1 MDKEKTTLFELDEL
15 DKEEIRENLREI
27 YEALEERG
35 YNPVNQIVG
44 YLISGDLGY
53 ISSHKD
59 ARKKMQSM
67 DRAKIVEVLL
77 KEFEKGSR

>member
-1 MDKEKTTLFELDEL
+1 MNTEKTTLFSLDEMN
-15 DKEEIRENLREI
+15 KEEIRMNLREI
-27 YEALEERG
+27 YDALEERG
-35 YNPVNQIVG
+35 YNPTNQIVG

-67 DRAKIVEVLL
+67 DRAKIVEALL
-77 KEFEKGSR
+77 NEFQKSER

>member
-1 MDKEKTTLFELDEL
+1 MSLEETCLFHIEDMNV
-15 DKEEIRENLREI
+15 EEIRYTLKEV
-27 YEALEERG
+27 YEALKERG
-35 YNPVNQIVG
+35 YNPTNQIVG

-53 ISSHKD
+53 ISSHRD

-77 KEFEKGSR
+77 EEFQKKR

>member
-1 MDKEKTTLFELDEL
+1 MSLEETCLFHIEDMDV
-15 DKEEIRENLREI
+15 EEIRMKLKEI
-27 YEALEERG
+27 YEALKERG
-35 YNPVNQIVG
+35 YNPTNQIVG

-67 DRAKIVEVLL
+67 DRAKIVEILL
-77 KEFEKGSR
+77 EEFHNKK